1 MRHYV
6 DIGVVRIQR
15 YLSRTPTLRGRRNA
29 SSALVTAM
37 TVDDSL
43 LAGRAG
49 INPEAGRVDGV
60 LSLAMDQHQPA
71 LVGQLLAH
79 LRKALP
85 GAEFEVACGDGE
97 DYLRAYAEQI
107 KPKRERG
114 QVRVDLPAGA
124 EFPLAAL
131 CGICRVDPAVGRVD
145 LGPDDGE
152 RDACADCL
160 IRHPRE
166 ARQQARTAELRLA
179 EAVGFTAEQIPRKFD
194 DLATLASGESQQH
207 LATVHADGNQVGS
220 FFARLAE
227 RGGVDRASVVARL
240 SQCTVDA
247 LAAATTVVRRPSDP
261 VLCVVPHLLGGDD
274 VLVSLPAERAWR
286 FTVEFVRDFG
296 QRTARLVRELGITD
310 IEPPTM
316 SAGVVF
322 GRRNFPF
329 ALTVEQAED
338 CLTMAKRKGAGQSPW
353 IGFADVVVGTSGPA
367 GSPVSLAALRKY
379 GDALSDLVAL
389 PRSNQYRL
397 VEELGRGGLTSARTL
412 AARLGHT
419 GTIGPFLRSP
429 STAEHGDDE
438 AIDLAQA
445 LRIARWWW

>member
-15 YLSRTPTLRGRRNA
+15 YLSRTPTLVGRRGA

-60 LSLAMDQHQPA
+60 LSLVMDQHQPA
-71 LVGQLLAH
+71 LVDELLAR
-79 LRKALP
+79 LRTALP

-97 DYLRAYAEQI
+97 DYLDAHARQI
-107 KPKRERG
+107 RPRRERG

-131 CGICRVDPAVGRVD
+131 CGICRVDPAVGRID

-152 RDACADCL
+152 RDACADCVT
-160 IRHPRE
+160 RHSPKVR
-166 ARQQARTAELRLA
+166 RQARTAERRLA
-179 EAVGFTAEQIPRKFD
+179 EAVGFTSEQVPHKFD
-194 DLATLASGESQQH
+194 DLAALASGEGQQH
-207 LATVHADGNQVGS
+207 LATVHADGNRVGE

-227 RGGVDRASVVARL
+227 RGRIDRASVVAEL
-240 SQCTVDA
+240 SRCTFAA
-247 LAAATTVVRRPSDP
+247 LAAATTVVRRPGDP

-286 FTVEFVRDFG
+286 FTVEFVHDFG
-296 QRTARLVRELGITD
+296 QRTARLVRGLGITD
-310 IEPPTM
+310 LDPPTM

-338 CLTMAKRKGAGQSPW
+338 CLTMAKRKGAGKSPW

-367 GSPVSLAALRKY
+367 GNPVSLAALRKH

-389 PRSNQYRL
+389 PRSNQHRL
-397 VEELGRGGLTSARTL
+397 VEELGRGGLTAARTL

-419 GTIGPFLRSP
+419 ETIGPFLRP
-429 STAEHGDDE
+429 GTAEHGDDE

-445 LRIARWWW
+445 LRIARWWR